1 MVKTVNGIM
10 IIDGCDDPNCGNN
23 RDGKP
28 NENEQASTPKL
39 FGQGSGTN
47 PFALPKVT
55 KESPKVKDNP
65 DPVDDEPKTSPFMV
79 SDDNHDDH
87 DGSSSSSFSSSS
99 DKENEPPVRRPNYWF
114 AQRIIEKFQY
124 FMMDSVKDC
133 FQTLIQLMKY
143 FHFACVHY
151 DIITFFYSAEEFLSL
166 DNVTMNQH
174 FNIRDKLYYLKET
187 QFKNKLLMCLR
198 ILKEM
203 LEEERDDFLNSNIN
217 NYSNSIQVELSL
229 GTFENTDL
237 FIRKI
242 RNLLRNGRHL
252 KYSSMT
258 WHDRVI
264 ALFEDLNRLNRE
276 SHIHF
281 SVENYLGDDFEDYTQ
296 FKKYTLLTDEE
307 YERYL
312 RENSPEY

>member
-1 MVKTVNGIM
+1 MVKTVNGVIV
-10 IIDGCDDPNCGNN
+10 IDGCKDLNCGNN
-23 RDGKP
+23 CHPNNEATPTTPIITTTSDHEESKP
-28 NENEQASTPKL
+28 LIPTVS
-39 FGQGSGTN
+39 
-47 PFALPKVT
+47 
-55 KESPKVKDNP
+55 VKSDE
-65 DPVDDEPKTSPFMV
+65 DPIEELATSPCLF
-79 SDDNHDDH
+79 DDDH
-87 DGSSSSSFSSSS
+87 GDNDGNSSSSSSSS
-99 DKENEPPVRRPNYWF
+99 DKENEPPLRRPNYWF
-114 AQRIIEKFQY
+114 AQKIIEKFQY
-124 FMMDSVKDC
+124 FMMESVKDC
-133 FQTLIQLMKY
+133 FQNLIQIMKY
-143 FHFACVHY
+143 FQFACVHY
-151 DIITFFYSAEEFLSL
+151 DILTFFYSAEELLSL

-174 FNIRDKLYYLKET
+174 FRIRDQLYYLKES

-217 NYSNSIQVELSL
+217 NPNSIQVELSL
-229 GTFENTDL
+229 GTFENTTL

-258 WHDRVI
+258 WHDRVV

-281 SVENYLGDDFEDYTQ
+281 RVENYLSDDFEEYTQ

>member
-1 MVKTVNGIM
+1 MVKSVNGVIV
-10 IIDGCDDPNCGNN
+10 IDGCNDPNCGNN
-23 RDGKP
+23 RHP
-28 NENEQASTPKL
+28 NNEATTTTT
-39 FGQGSGTN
+39 TN
-47 PFALPKVT
+47 T
-55 KESPKVKDNP
+55 SDHEESNPLIPTVLVKSDE
-65 DPVDDEPKTSPFMV
+65 DPIEELATSPLLF
-79 SDDNHDDH
+79 DDDH
-87 DGSSSSSFSSSS
+87 SDNDGSSSSSSSSSS
-99 DKENEPPVRRPNYWF
+99 DKENKPPLRRPDYWF

-124 FMMDSVKDC
+124 FMMESVKDC
-133 FQTLIQLMKY
+133 FQNLIQIMKY
-143 FHFACVHY
+143 FQFACVHY
-151 DIITFFYSAEEFLSL
+151 DILTFFYSAEELLSL

-174 FNIRDKLYYLKET
+174 FRIRDQLYYLKES

-217 NYSNSIQVELSL
+217 NPNSIQVELSL
-229 GTFENTDL
+229 GTFENTAL
-237 FIRKI
+237 FLRKI

-258 WHDRVI
+258 WHDRVV
-264 ALFEDLNRLNRE
+264 ALFEDLNRLNLE

-281 SVENYLGDDFEDYTQ
+281 RVENYLSEDFEEYTQ

>member
-1 MVKTVNGIM
+1 MVKSVNGVIV
-10 IIDGCDDPNCGNN
+10 IDGCNDPNCGNN
-23 RDGKP
+23 RHP
-28 NENEQASTPKL
+28 NNEGITTTTTITTS
-39 FGQGSGTN
+39 N
-47 PFALPKVT
+47 HE
-55 KESPKVKDNP
+55 ESSPLIPTLLVKSDE
-65 DPVDDEPKTSPFMV
+65 DPIEELATSPLF
-79 SDDNHDDH
+79 SSSN
-87 DGSSSSSFSSSS
+87 SSSSSSYSS
-99 DKENEPPVRRPNYWF
+99 DKENEPPIRRPNYWF
-114 AQRIIEKFQY
+114 AQKIIEKFQY
-124 FMMDSVKDC
+124 FMMESVKDC
-133 FQTLIQLMKY
+133 FQNLIQLIK
-143 FHFACVHY
+143 FFQFACVHY
-151 DIITFFYSAEEFLSL
+151 DILTFFYSAEELLSL

-174 FNIRDKLYYLKET
+174 FRIRDQLYYLKET

-217 NYSNSIQVELSL
+217 NPNSIQVELSL
-229 GTFENTDL
+229 GTFENTAL

-258 WHDRVI
+258 WHDRVV
-264 ALFEDLNRLNRE
+264 ALFEDLNRLNPE

-281 SVENYLGDDFEDYTQ
+281 RVENYLSDDFEEYTQ